1 MGQGALARA
10 KKKLGLNGT
19 VVFVDETGFS
29 ERPPLRRSWA
39 PRGETPVVAM
49 RGRSWR
55 RVSAIGALS
64 YRLDGSESR
73 VFLCMHDDT
82 IRTAQVRR
90 FVSHLHRYLDG
101 PVLLVWDGLNAHRS
115 PTVRAR
121 IEEYGW
127 QVERLPAYAP
137 ELNPVEGLWAWA
149 KGTALA
155 NRGREDLILL
165 MDAVR
170 RATRRIR
177 RAPVVLRGLLAKAR
191 LSL

>member
-1 MGQGALARA
+1 M
-10 KKKLGLNGT
+10 KGT
-19 VVFVDETGFS
+19 VVFIDETGFS

-64 YRLDGSESR
+64 YRIDGSESR
-73 VFLCMHDDT
+73 VFLCMHDDN

-90 FVSHLHRYLDG
+90 FVSHLRRHLEG
-101 PVLLVWDGLNAHRS
+101 PVLLIWDGLNAHR
-115 PTVRAR
+115 TLAVRQR
-121 IEEYGW
+121 IAECGW
-127 QVERLPAYAP
+127 QAERLPAYAP
-137 ELNPVEGLWAWA
+137 ELNPVEGLWSWT
-149 KGTALA
+149 KGRALA
-155 NRGREDLILL
+155 NRGREDLGLL

-170 RATRRIR
+170 RATRRVR
-177 RAPVVLRGLLAKAR
+177 RLPSVLGGLLAKAG